1 MVLREIRSGDFE
13 ALMALYLHLHETG
26 APERDERAETV
37 WQGILRDDNYHIIV
51 TEKNGQLVSSCTCVI
66 VPNLTR
72 GLRPYA
78 LIENVVTHA
87 DWRGRGWASACLRRA
102 EEIAAR
108 ENCYKIMLLT
118 GAKDEKTLSFYE
130 KAGYDRTGKT
140 AFVKMLPLKQ

>member
-1 MVLREIRSGDFE
+1 MIIREINENDFDG
-13 ALMALYLHLHETG
+13 LMRLYLHLHETE

-51 TEKNGQLVSSCTCVI
+51 AEENGQLVSSCTCVI

>member
-1 MVLREIRSGDFE
+1 MMIREVNENDFDG
-13 ALMALYLHLHETG
+13 LMRLYLHLHETG

-37 WQGILRDDNYHIIV
+37 WQGILRDDKYHIIV
-51 TEKNGQLVSSCTCVI
+51 AEEGGQLVSSCTCVI

-87 DWRGRGWASACLRRA
+87 DWRCRGWASACLRRA
-102 EEIAAR
+102 QEIATRA
-108 ENCYKIMLLT
+108 NCYKIMLLT

-130 KAGYDRTGKT
+130 KAGYDRAGKT